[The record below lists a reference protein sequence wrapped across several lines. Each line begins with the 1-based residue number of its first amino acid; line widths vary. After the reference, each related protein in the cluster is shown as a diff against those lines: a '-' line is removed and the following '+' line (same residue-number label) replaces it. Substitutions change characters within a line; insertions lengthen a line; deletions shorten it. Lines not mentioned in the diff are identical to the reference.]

1 MRRLIVLK
9 AKPLHV
15 FFQFASNFSL
25 ESMIIGI
32 SSLAFSLTSNPD
44 KDFNMFASVMPYKV
58 VYGGRVY
65 DDSVHV
71 YQTNLIDV
79 LHDIIN
85 GGYFGK
91 KYITQDEM
99 LFLIHLHVNL
109 EGERHTREKSDIQ
122 FWLRFFGSMGEQ
134 RKFQEKQSFLDEFAR
149 ERYIL
154 EVVSK
159 KTHIKNSNVINF
171 YDEFIRETSLSPKV
185 YSAILYI
192 LFIYFFQLAPII
204 NPKTLESELKNP
216 ELSTERMGKMLQK
229 YSISIE
235 ALKKGKIDRQRF
247 YMKPFI
253 KIGETYVS
261 SNPILTLMT
270 FVNSNYWV
278 IRNVFN
284 KRKSQDFLNEFGK
297 HFEMYFEE
305 ILENCFL
312 KEQYENIEES
322 DKEKRADWHICIG
335 EYHFLVE
342 QKSAVSNIK
351 IKQTHSDVESI
362 KTHITRNWGKA
373 VKQLSETE
381 KALGLTKAIKI
392 ILVYEDYYNC
402 ECLSKLF
409 EIEKSLTNDNYY
421 WLVSIKDFEILAH
434 TYKTDQNLFFKI
446 ISEKIHAEETQSNEG
461 RDLTKFFA
469 ENGIKHNEY
478 LDEFGISKYFKDIEK
493 FVLE

>member
-1 MRRLIVLK
+1 MK
-9 AKPLHV
+9 AKPLHM

-25 ESMIIGI
+25 ESMILEI
-32 SSLAFSLTSNPD
+32 SSLAFSLASNPD
-44 KDFNMFASVMPYKV
+44 KDFNMFASIMPYKV

-85 GGYFGK
+85 GASFGK
-91 KYITQDEM
+91 KKITYDEM
-99 LFLIHLHVNL
+99 LFLIHIHVNL
-109 EGERHTREKSDIQ
+109 ECERHTHEKSDTQ

-134 RKFQEKQSFLDEFAR
+134 RKFQERKSFFDEFAR

-159 KTHIKNSNVINF
+159 KKHSKNSNIINF
-171 YDEFIRETSLSPKV
+171 CDEFITETSLSPKV
-185 YSAILYI
+185 YSAILFV
-192 LFIYFFQLAPII
+192 LFLHFIQLSPII
-204 NPKTLESELKNP
+204 TPKILESKLNNP
-216 ELSTERMGKMLQK
+216 ELSVERICDMLQK
-229 YSISIE
+229 YSISID
-235 ALKKGKIDRQRF
+235 ALKKGNIDRQKF
-247 YMKPFI
+247 YIKPFI
-253 KIGETYVS
+253 KIGESYVS
-261 SNPILTLMT
+261 SNPILALMT

-278 IRNVFN
+278 IKNLFN
-284 KRKSQDFLNEFGK
+284 ERKSQDFLNEFGK
-297 HFEMYFEE
+297 YFEIYFEE
-305 ILENCFL
+305 ILENCFS
-312 KEQYENIEES
+312 KEQYKNIEES
-322 DKEKRADWHICIG
+322 DKGKRADWHICIG
-335 EYHFLVE
+335 EYHFLIE

-351 IKQTHSDVESI
+351 IKQTHSDVESM

-446 ISEKIHAEETQSNEG
+446 ISEKIHAEETQSNSG
-461 RDLTKFFA
+461 RDFTKFFA

-478 LDEFGISKYFKDIEK
+478 LNEFGISKYFEDIEK

>member
-1 MRRLIVLK
+1 MK
-9 AKPLHV
+9 AKPLHM

-25 ESMIIGI
+25 ESMVIGI
-32 SSLAFSLTSNPD
+32 SNLAFSLTSNPD

-58 VYGGRVY
+58 AYGGRVY
-65 DDSVHV
+65 NGSVHI

-91 KYITQDEM
+91 KNITYDEM
-99 LFLIHLHVNL
+99 LFLIHIHVNL
-109 EGERHTREKSDIQ
+109 ECERHTREKSDTQ

-134 RKFQEKQSFLDEFAR
+134 RKFQEKKSFFDEFAR

-159 KTHIKNSNVINF
+159 KTHIKNSNVINC
-171 YDEFIRETSLSPKV
+171 YDEFVKETSLTPKI
-185 YSAILYI
+185 YSSI
-192 LFIYFFQLAPII
+192 LFVLFVHFIQLSPII
-204 NPKTLESELKNP
+204 TPKTLKSELKNP
-216 ELSTERMGKMLQK
+216 ELSNERICNMLQK

-235 ALKKGKIDRQRF
+235 SLKNRNIDRQQF
-247 YMKPFI
+247 YLTPFI

-278 IRNVFN
+278 IKNAFKERGVHNFPI
-284 KRKSQDFLNEFGK
+284 EFGK
-297 HFEMYFEE
+297 YFEMYFEE
-305 ILENCFL
+305 ILENCFSRG
-312 KEQYENIEES
+312 QYKNIEES

-335 EYHFLVE
+335 DYHFLIE

-351 IKQTHSDVESI
+351 IKQTHSDVESM

-409 EIEKSLTNDNYY
+409 EMDNTLTNDNYY

-434 TYKTDQNLFFKI
+434 TYKTDQKLFFKI

-469 ENGIKHNEY
+469 ENGIKRNEY
-478 LDEFGISKYFKDIEK
+478 LNEFGISKYFEDIEK